1 MEKHKNPTIGPLVSF
16 RMFQKFMKDPCMM
29 KVILILIKYFQY
41 INTVFVKVL
50 AHSISFLTMIEKMK
64 ISRDSENV
72 VQLL

>member
-1 MEKHKNPTIGPLVSF
+1 
-16 RMFQKFMKDPCMM
+16 MFQKFMKDPCMM